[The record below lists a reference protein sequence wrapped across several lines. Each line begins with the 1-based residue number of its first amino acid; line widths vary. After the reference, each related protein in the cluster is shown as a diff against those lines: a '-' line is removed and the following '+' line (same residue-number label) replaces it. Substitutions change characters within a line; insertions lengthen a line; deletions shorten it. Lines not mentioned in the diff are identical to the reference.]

1 MNDDTTNSRYILTA
15 IKEKLKTIVVEVN
28 REDEIGQT
36 RLVLLSY
43 QETKVRMRVIHGP
56 QENIT
61 SKNV

>member
-1 MNDDTTNSRYILTA
+1 MNDDTTNSRYILIA

-36 RLVLLSY
+36 LLVLLSY
-43 QETKVRMRVIHGP
+43 QETKVRMGVIHGP